1 MRNYYLDDLN
11 PGDVFTSPSFVLT
24 EKDVIEFAE
33 KYDPQPFHLDRD
45 AAKASHF
52 GGLVAGGFQT
62 AALAWGLAQ
71 RTGVYRKCA
80 PSRHRH
86 RQAPL
91 AQTGVGWRRTYM
103 PVRVIEEEDF
113 IVATRSGNRGMSFRC
128 P

>member
-1 MRNYYLDDLN
+1 MRDYYLDDLN

-33 KYDPQPFHLDRD
+33 KYDPQPFHLDQD

-52 GGLVAGGFQT
+52 GAGGGWVSDRC
-62 AALAWGLAQ
+62 AGLGP
-71 RTGVYRKCA
+71 RTKNRRVPEMCA
-80 PSRHRH
+80 SRHRH